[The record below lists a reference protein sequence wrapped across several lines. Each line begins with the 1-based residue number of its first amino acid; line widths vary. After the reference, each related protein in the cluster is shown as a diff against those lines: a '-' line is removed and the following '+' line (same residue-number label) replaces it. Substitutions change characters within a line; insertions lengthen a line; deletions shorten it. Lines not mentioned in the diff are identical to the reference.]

1 MAIKIRKRRDGGA
14 RKPGGDASENAP
26 IEMDSD
32 APRVGVAPAG
42 SDPILDATLQGVSW
56 ADENRNLVLGGILL
70 VIVAALGVW
79 IYSAYSSSQ
88 QVQASQVLSPA
99 LWEYE
104 TLLTDSPTMDQ
115 IKESGIIAPPEHTF
129 ASETERWQQVY
140 DVAGKALAEY
150 SSGAIAQSARV
161 TRAAAA
167 MRLQKNDEAIKLYT
181 EYLDGKT
188 SDALVPLAYMGLGSA
203 YAAAGKVDEAAAN
216 FDKLGKTN
224 AAWATTANFAKARLF
239 DAAGKKEQAREL
251 YHEIL
256 EADPETPHRDEIERA
271 LALL

>member
-1 MAIKIRKRRDGGA
+1 MAIKIRKRQGDGERTPA
-14 RKPGGDASENAP
+14 SDASENAP
-26 IEMDSD
+26 IEMESG

-56 ADENRNLVLGGILL
+56 VERNRSLVLGAILL
-70 VIVAALGVW
+70 AVVAALGVW

-104 TLLTDSPTMDQ
+104 TLLADSPTMDQ
-115 IKESGIIAPPEHTF
+115 IKESGVIPPPEHTF
-129 ASETERWQQVY
+129 ANETERWQQIY
-140 DVAGKALAEY
+140 DVAGKALAEN
-150 SSGAIAQSARV
+150 SSGPIAQSARV

-167 MRLQKNDEAIKLYT
+167 LHLQKNDEAIKLYT
-181 EYLDGKT
+181 EYLAGKT

-203 YAAAGKVDEAAAN
+203 YAAEGKVDEAAAN
-216 FDKLGKTN
+216 FDKLSKTN
-224 AAWATTANFAKARLF
+224 AAWATTANFAKARVF

-256 EADPETPHRDEIERA
+256 EADPDTQHRDEIERA